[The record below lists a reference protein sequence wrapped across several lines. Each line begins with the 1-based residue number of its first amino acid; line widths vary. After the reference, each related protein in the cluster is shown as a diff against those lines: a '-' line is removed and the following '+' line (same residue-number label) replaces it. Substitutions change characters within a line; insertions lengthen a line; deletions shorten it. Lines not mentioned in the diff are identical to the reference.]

1 MRNLSKLDHI
11 KVLIL
16 FTVISIAATYPLIF
30 NMNNISGIDDL
41 VFVNAFWWF
50 KKAINS
56 FKNPFFTDFIF
67 LPKGTSL
74 VFLSTTFSNF
84 LLTLPISIL
93 LGVNSAVNAAYL
105 LALILS
111 GYTTFLLAF
120 ELTANKKAAV
130 IAGLIFAFNPFH
142 IAQGRGHLHVST
154 LQWIPLFLLFYKR
167 AVDECSN
174 RWAIWAGA
182 VFGLI
187 ILTDQIQTIST
198 SIVVAISI
206 PFILFSGNRKEKG
219 NELKHKWK
227 RFLYPFMTI
236 ALTSMIVSGY
246 YLFETIKEIIIH
258 PGVTKIGPMDHGGAN
273 TFSGDLLGY
282 FLPINHLVFGRL
294 LPVLH
299 GENIL
304 FFGYIPLTLAVI
316 GVVMFRRNR
325 AVGYISLITLIFW
338 ALSLGTYLHI
348 NGQWE
353 WDGRSYPLPFLYLTN
368 LPLIGDIR
376 TPSRFHMITI
386 LGISILAAFGSANLM
401 ERWGH
406 IKTKVLF
413 AAMAGVILFEYLPNP
428 QNVDAIPTPAIYKEM
443 AKDKEPYT
451 VLYIPL
457 ARWSVFRYGSGCPAI
472 PMYYQTIHEKKI
484 FNAYLSRARME
495 DLIFKD
501 PILDLLVRITTEDQ
515 MRIAREKRDPS
526 EDEMTETIRMAK
538 ELKSQSKTFFNYY
551 NIKYVVMHAP
561 LSGNTLSKAFI
572 EEFTG
577 MRVVDVPEDNMSYL
591 KVY

>member
-50 KKAINS
+50 KKAISS

-93 LGVNSAVNAAYL
+93 FGVNSSVNAAYL
-105 LALILS
+105 LALTLS
-111 GYTTFLLAF
+111 GYTVFLLAHD
-120 ELTANKKAAV
+120 LTGNKPASM
-130 IAGLIFAFNPFH
+130 IAGIVFAFNPFH
-142 IAQGRGHLHVST
+142 LNQGRGHLHVST

-182 VFGLI
+182 VLGLI

-198 SIVVAISI
+198 SIVVALSI
-206 PFILFSGNRKEKG
+206 PFILSNGSFKEECG
-219 NELKHKWK
+219 DSAPAWK
-227 RFLYPFMTI
+227 RLLHILLIMAFAA
-236 ALTSMIVSGY
+236 ALVSGF
-246 YLFETIKEIIIH
+246 YLFETIKEMISH
-258 PGVTKIGPMDHGGAN
+258 PGVTKIGPMEHGGAN

-282 FLPINHLVFGRL
+282 FLPLNHLIFGKF
-294 LPVLH
+294 LPVPKA
-299 GENIL
+299 ESVL
-304 FFGYIPLTLAVI
+304 FFGYFPIVLAVI
-316 GVVMFRRNR
+316 GGVIYRRNR
-325 AVGYISLITLIFW
+325 IVLYTSFITLIFW
-338 ALSLGTYLHI
+338 ILSLGTYLHI
-348 NGQWE
+348 GGKWE
-353 WDGRSYPLPFLYLTN
+353 WDGLSYPLPFLYLTN

-386 LGISILAAFGSANLM
+386 LGISILAAFGMVHLI
-401 ERWGH
+401 ERWSH
-406 IKTKVLF
+406 VKTRILLIAITGF
-413 AAMAGVILFEYLPNP
+413 ILFEYLPPP
-428 QNVDAIPTPAIYKEM
+428 QNVDATPTPAIYREM

-451 VLYIPL
+451 VLYFPL

-495 DLIFKD
+495 DLIFED
-501 PILDLLVRITTEDQ
+501 PILDLMVRLTTEDQ
-515 MRIAREKRDPS
+515 MRIGREKREPS
-526 EDEMTETIRMAK
+526 EYEMAET
-538 ELKSQSKTFFNYY
+538 LKIARALKAESNAFFKKY

-561 LSGNTLSKAFI
+561 LSWNTLSRGFI
-572 EEFTG
+572 QEFSG
-577 MRVVDVPEDNMSYL
+577 MKVVDVPGDNMSYL
-591 KVY
+591 KVD